1 MKKYILLVL
10 ILCSYLVSCDKKGEI
25 YGLTPRFYGFYYV
38 ILDAEGNNILA
49 KDVVDLDAL
58 TVECEGY
65 VFDVQPMGRA
75 YISIPSEEIDYGIV
89 ADVYSDILWSGETS
103 MARFSWSAS
112 WGEEKTVT
120 IKYRDCE
127 WNVVGRGDEDD
138 HKRKHAGQCEVWIDG
153 VESEL
158 VYVGKQLNGDES
170 WAYELRMK

>member
-25 YGLTPRFYGFYYV
+25 DDCALQCFYGFFYV

-65 VFDVQPMGRA
+65 VFDVQPVGRA
-75 YISIPSEEIDYGIV
+75 YISIYSEEIDYGIV
-89 ADVYSDILWSGETS
+89 ANVYSDILWSGETS

-127 WNVVGRGDEDD
+127 WNVVGRGDAY
-138 HKRKHAGQCEVWIDG
+138 KGKYAGQCEAWIDG
-153 VESEL
+153 VKSEL

>member
-25 YGLTPRFYGFYYV
+25 DDCAPQRFYGFFYV

-65 VFDVQPMGRA
+65 VFDVQPTGRA
-75 YISIPSEEIDYGIV
+75 YISILSEEIDYGKV
-89 ADVYSDILWSGETS
+89 ANVFSDILWSGETS
-103 MARFSWSAS
+103 LARFSWSAS
-112 WGEEKTVT
+112 WGEEKIVT

-127 WNVVGRGDEDD
+127 WNVVGRGDA
-138 HKRKHAGQCEVWIDG
+138 HKSKYAGQCEVWIDG